1 MKYRSYDVKQA
12 LLWNQERRTKTER
25 ENHSEWLNIWR
36 NISSMRRAVFH
47 QQMKHRAKWG
57 ERGIL
62 RESRDGFKRKI
73 KIKRLLPVHC
83 YGSSHVHQMN
93 VALQLVNRWRVALA
107 RFWHI
112 CLEQNDSD
120 AVMFFWRCWWQSSS
134 FTCKC
139 PEIKGKQKKCPSV
152 LLTALFKITRILKFK
167 SQLTF
172 GFFAAVN
179 HFRYFSRAHKKHK
192 FTSMGSKGH
201 GLWFVIGGSRSVL
214 CVSVFQGL
222 LLVIIIMIE
231 FARVFEKR
239 RKRTDVLELL
249 PTGFGKSLIY

>member
-1 MKYRSYDVKQA
+1 MTYRSHDVKQA

-25 ENHSEWLNIWR
+25 ENYTEWLNIWR

-62 RESRDGFKRKI
+62 RESRDGFKGKI

-83 YGSSHVHQMN
+83 SGSSHVHQMN

-107 RFWHI
+107 RFWHV

-134 FTCKC
+134 FTWKC
-139 PEIKGKQKKCPSV
+139 SRNKGKTKEMFKCIAYCP
-152 LLTALFKITRILKFK
+152 F
-167 SQLTF
+167 
-172 GFFAAVN
+172 
-179 HFRYFSRAHKKHK
+179 
-192 FTSMGSKGH
+192 
-201 GLWFVIGGSRSVL
+201 
-214 CVSVFQGL
+214 
-222 LLVIIIMIE
+222 
-231 FARVFEKR
+231 
-239 RKRTDVLELL
+239 
-249 PTGFGKSLIY
+249 

>member
-1 MKYRSYDVKQA
+1 
-12 LLWNQERRTKTER
+12 
-25 ENHSEWLNIWR
+25 
-36 NISSMRRAVFH
+36 MRRAVFH
-47 QQMKHRAKWG
+47 QQMKHRDKWG

-83 YGSSHVHQMN
+83 SGSSHVHQMN

-107 RFWHI
+107 RFWQV
-112 CLEQNDSD
+112 CLEQNDRD

-134 FTCKC
+134 FTWKFSRN
-139 PEIKGKQKKCPSV
+139 KGKTKEMFKCIAYCP
-152 LLTALFKITRILKFK
+152 FKNTRILKFK

-172 GFFAAVN
+172 AFLAAVD
-179 HFRYFSRAHKKHK
+179 HFRHFSGAHRKHK
-192 FTSMGSKGH
+192 FTSTCSKGH
-201 GLWFVIGGSRSVL
+201 GLWFVIGVFRSVL

-222 LLVIIIMIE
+222 LLVIVIMIE

-239 RKRTDVLELL
+239 SKRTDVLELL

>member
-1 MKYRSYDVKQA
+1 
-12 LLWNQERRTKTER
+12 
-25 ENHSEWLNIWR
+25 
-36 NISSMRRAVFH
+36 MRRAVFH

-93 VALQLVNRWRVALA
+93 VALQLVNRWRVALV

-139 PEIKGKQKKCPSV
+139 PEIKGKQKKCSSV
-152 LLTALFKITRILKFK
+152 LLTALFKNTRILKFK

-172 GFFAAVN
+172 AFFAAVN
-179 HFRYFSRAHKKHK
+179 HLNGPLRKQN
-192 FTSMGSKGH
+192 FTLTGSKGQ
-201 GLWFVIGGSRSVL
+201 GLWFVIGGFRSVL

-222 LLVIIIMIE
+222 LLVIVIMIE

-239 RKRTDVLELL
+239 SKRTDVLELL